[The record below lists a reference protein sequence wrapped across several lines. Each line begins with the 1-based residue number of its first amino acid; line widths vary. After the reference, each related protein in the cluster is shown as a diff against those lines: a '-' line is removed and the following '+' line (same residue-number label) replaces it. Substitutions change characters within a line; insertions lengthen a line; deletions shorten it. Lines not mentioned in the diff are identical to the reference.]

1 MYNIKEDTLQTTGR
15 SLFTRDF
22 VLVFLAYFV
31 FIAANYALI
40 PTLPIYFTK
49 LGSNARQV
57 GVLVGVMA
65 VAALVSRF
73 LVGGV
78 LTKYS
83 EKSAMLFGT
92 LFFALTFPAAIAF
105 SGFWPLF
112 GVRVF
117 QGIAFACF
125 HTAAFAYAVNII
137 PPAYRARGIA
147 YFMLAPNLAMA
158 LAAPSGMFLFN
169 QFGFTIFFLSCM
181 GLSLCSFFLSW
192 KVKSR
197 KTIITPEQN
206 IPVRNVF
213 LPEWKIAVPA
223 TVNFLQI
230 FVFGALSAFFPLY
243 AFECGVTNPGLF
255 FTTTAVVMIT
265 GRVVGGRIL
274 DTYNKEKMLLT
285 FIFISMVAMVV
296 LAFSKTLPLFIFV
309 GLLWGAGATFFM
321 PACMAYAL
329 EYAGSSG
336 GAAVGTY
343 QAFVDLGMA
352 LGPVMM
358 GLIVPLTGYPAAFLC
373 LALVCLINMGY
384 FQFYVRGRNNVT
396 LTV

>member
-1 MYNIKEDTLQTTGR
+1 MQNKESISQYTGR

-40 PTLPIYFTK
+40 PTLPIHFTK
-49 LGSNARQV
+49 LGFNERQV
-57 GVLVGVMA
+57 GMLVGVMA

-73 LVGGV
+73 FVGGV

-92 LFFALTFPAAIAF
+92 VFFALTFPAAIVF
-105 SGFWPLF
+105 SRFLPLF
-112 GVRVF
+112 AVRVF

-137 PPAYRARGIA
+137 SPAHRAQGIA

-158 LAAPSGMFLFN
+158 LSAPSGMFVFN

-181 GLSLCSFFLSW
+181 GLSVCSFFLSW

-197 KTIITPEQN
+197 KTIVTPAQSTQA
-206 IPVRNVF
+206 RSAF

-243 AFECGVTNPGLF
+243 AVECGVTNPGVF
-255 FTTTAVVMIT
+255 FTTTAVVMIA
-265 GRVVGGRIL
+265 GRLVAGRIL
-274 DTYNKEKMLLT
+274 DTYNKEKMLLML
-285 FIFISMVAMVV
+285 ILISMMAMVV
-296 LAFSKTLPLFIFV
+296 LSFSKTLPLFIFV
-309 GLLWGAGATFFM
+309 GLLWGTGASFFM

-352 LGPVMM
+352 LGPVIM
-358 GLIVPLTGYPAAFLC
+358 GLIVPITGYPVGFFC
-373 LALVCLINMGY
+373 LALICLINLCY
-384 FQFYVRGRNNVT
+384 FQFYVRRRNNVT
-396 LTV
+396 PTV